1 MYNNIKTNWIAKNIA
16 IYETIDST
24 QKEIWRKIESGN
36 IENGTL
42 VIAKTQSSGIGTHG
56 RKWYANEEGNIIFSF
71 VIKQNVSINKLE
83 NITLEIAEIFVEI
96 FKKMYDISIEIKKP
110 NDLMINNKKIGGI
123 LTESKVMKDIAEYIV
138 IGVGINT
145 NEKPKEEE
153 VIYNST
159 SIKKE
164 FNIDVDNYKV
174 IMEFCN
180 LFEKNFIERVEK

>member
-1 MYNNIKTNWIAKNIA
+1 
-16 IYETIDST
+16 
-24 QKEIWRKIESGN
+24 
-36 IENGTL
+36 
-42 VIAKTQSSGIGTHG
+42 
-56 RKWYANEEGNIIFSF
+56 
-71 VIKQNVSINKLE
+71 
-83 NITLEIAEIFVEI
+83 
-96 FKKMYDISIEIKKP
+96 
-110 NDLMINNKKIGGI
+110 
-123 LTESKVMKDIAEYIV
+123 MKDIAEYIV

-153 VIYNST
+153 IIYNST